1 MAGKGITEKK
11 AQASGSSGRTAERS
25 RKLSFSKAIN
35 EALHQVMEQ
44 DESVFVL
51 GEDVAKMGGDFGIT
65 QGIWHRW
72 PERAFDTALSEQA
85 IIGLSCGAAVCGLR
99 PVAELMFA
107 DFAGVCYDQ
116 LVNNAA
122 KLRFM
127 YEGQAGA
134 QMVVRAV
141 TGSGIRCAYHHS
153 QSVEPW
159 FMNIP
164 GLVIVAPTTPYEAKG
179 LLISS
184 IKNNNPVIFLEHK
197 LLYNMKGEV
206 PEEPYELPLFQC
218 YTEQEGDDLTIV
230 ASLAMV
236 RKAKKAAAELEKEGV
251 SVEVINPRTLF
262 PLDKETIRRSAAKTG
277 RLVIFQEG
285 PKFMGAGAEIS
296 AMLTEDLFE
305 YLAAPIRRVTSLD
318 VPVAFSPGLE
328 DYVNPT
334 DDYALQV
341 CREVLDY

>member
-1 MAGKGITEKK
+1 MARNI
-11 AQASGSSGRTAERS
+11 
-25 RKLSFSKAIN
+25 SFSKAIN

-44 DESVFVL
+44 DDSVFIL

-85 IIGLSCGAAVCGLR
+85 IIGLSCGAAACGLR
-99 PVAELMFA
+99 PVSELMFA

-127 YEGQAGA
+127 YEGKAGA

-164 GLVIVAPTTPYEAKG
+164 GLVIVAPSTPYEAKG

-184 IKNNNPVIFLEHK
+184 IKNNDPVIFLEHK
-197 LLYNMKGEV
+197 LLYTMKGDV
-206 PEEPYELPLFQC
+206 PEEPYELPLFTC
-218 YTEQEGDDLTIV
+218 HKEQEGEDLTIV
-230 ASLAMV
+230 ASMAMMKMAGKTAQV
-236 RKAKKAAAELEKEGV
+236 LEKEGV
-251 SVEVINPRTLF
+251 SVEIINPRTLF
-262 PLDKETIRRSAAKTG
+262 PLDKKTIKESAAKTG
-277 RLVIFQEG
+277 RLVVFQEG
-285 PKFMGAGAEIS
+285 PKFMGAAAEIS
-296 AMLTEDLFE
+296 ALLTEELFE
-305 YLAAPIRRVTSLD
+305 YLAAPVRRVTSLD

-334 DDYALQV
+334 PEYALQV
-341 CREVLDY
+341 CREVLEY